1 MQEAS
6 KGEKPL
12 LWQESQRGALPNLPV
27 WSVRDARREVL
38 DARTETGA
46 QCREDK

>member
-12 LWQESQRGALPNLPV
+12 LWQESQRGGFTQSSGLV
-27 WSVRDARREVL
+27 
-38 DARTETGA
+38 GA
-46 QCREDK
+46 